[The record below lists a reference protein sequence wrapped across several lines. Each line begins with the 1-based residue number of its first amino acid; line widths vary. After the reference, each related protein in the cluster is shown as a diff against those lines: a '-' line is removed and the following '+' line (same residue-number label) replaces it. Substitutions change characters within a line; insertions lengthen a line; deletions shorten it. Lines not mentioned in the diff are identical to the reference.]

1 MWTENDEEEE
11 ASSCSGAKVSE
22 MVVLLFLKGLS
33 SNVMGDMLLYCY
45 CFPVFSLPLTPPPT
59 GTSEDWALAEVECES
74 RLWGG

>member
-45 CFPVFSLPLTPPPT
+45 CFPVFFPSPHAPSHRHFRGL
-59 GTSEDWALAEVECES
+59 GF
-74 RLWGG
+74 G